1 MCQDTSSLEMNNEP
15 SEHMHHSSKKQLEN
29 NLKPIELK

>member
-15 SEHMHHSSKKQLEN
+15 SEHMHYSSKEQLEN
-29 NLKPIELK
+29 KI